1 MGSLLTPQQMQL
13 MQFMSPAQQQKAV
26 FDAASERETF
36 GNPITEMGDNNSPIQ
51 VSYGN
56 RGTRR
61 VVTGGTP
68 YNKPSTGIEEY
79 QFAKGQGYKGT
90 FEDFAKDMKRAG
102 ASSNSVTIPAGM
114 TPMGEAVDK
123 NFSQQYVDWKSGGN
137 VNAARNMTQIAG
149 VLQSIAAGQ
158 QVSGAVQGLVPDFVK
173 AFTNPDSVQAQEQ
186 VAGVIQQS
194 MKEIMGAQF
203 TEKEGAAMIARAFNP
218 QLEPAVNAGRLA
230 MLMEQLKGQAMA
242 KQSMVDYVDAKGTL
256 IGYKGPRVDAASFYS
271 GVLKQLDGGQGQD
284 VGSYFK

>member
-1 MGSLLTPQQMQL
+1 
-13 MQFMSPAQQQKAV
+13 MQFMSPEQQQKAV

-36 GNPITEMGDNNSPIQ
+36 GNPITDMGSNNSPIQ

-61 VVTGGTP
+61 EVAGGTP

-79 QFAKGQGYKGT
+79 LYAQGQGYKGS
-90 FEDFAKDMKRAG
+90 FADYTAGMKRAG
-102 ASSNSVTIPAGM
+102 ASSNSVTIPTGM

-123 NFSQQYVDWKSGGN
+123 KFSEQYVDWKSGGN

-158 QVSGAVQGLVPDFVK
+158 QVSGAVQGLIPDFVK
-173 AFTNPDSVQAQEQ
+173 AFTNPNSVQAQEQ
-186 VAGVIQQS
+186 VAGVVQQS

-203 TEKEGAAMIARAFNP
+203 TEKEGAALIARAFNP

-242 KQSMVDYVDAKGTL
+242 KQSMVDYVDANGTL
-256 IGYKGPRVDAASFYS
+256 GGYKGPRVDAASFYS
-271 GVLKQLDGGQGQD
+271 GVLKQLDGGQGKD
-284 VGSYFK
+284 VGSYFR